1 MFVCNRISKY
11 KNIYTHTYV
20 CKYINYAG
28 KSPEKSYQLD
38 KHGTHTHQSTYN
50 CSSKQQ
56 CVHHHCQQA
65 QQQQPVCVDTSQNR
79 QVNIKILS
87 LKLKSRKL
95 II

>member
-38 KHGTHTHQSTYN
+38 KHGTHTHTKALTTAHQSSN
-50 CSSKQQ
+50 VFIIIANKRSSSNPF
-56 CVHHHCQQA
+56 A
-65 QQQQPVCVDTSQNR
+65 
-79 QVNIKILS
+79 
-87 LKLKSRKL
+87 
-95 II
+95 